1 MLTVHECVKLAD
13 RLAQRPRTADIP
25 LSIAVGVHL
34 GVGEVTPRA
43 TSNSAERMVHATGEA
58 VEITRLLEMV
68 AADLNWTVATSFP
81 TRQAAGVRMAPGRSG
96 TLALPDDSFLEV
108 VELGGLVSRVG
119 SSTPQSHYDNLR
131 QSLLR
136 NQQLAKAAGIRANA
150 AGHVLIEDYRLL
162 RKIGQG
168 GIASIYL
175 AQPIAGGAP
184 QVLKVLR
191 LEQGASDMDVQRFI
205 QEYALLAQV
214 DHPNVARI
222 FRQDFC
228 AGSAYIAMEYF
239 PLGDLRSRM
248 HKALDPAI
256 ALYYLK
262 QIAAGLDAI
271 HRVGIVHRD
280 LKPDNVMVRQDG
292 ILALADFGIA
302 KQVSMQITDT
312 GADEVVGTPYYLSPE
327 QALGRQVDARSD
339 IYSLGALAYEML
351 TGRKAYYADT
361 VEELL
366 SLHANAPVPSLPAAY
381 RHLQP
386 VLDRM
391 MAKNPGQRYADALQL
406 LDALTEAG
414 A

>member
-1 MLTVHECVKLAD
+1 VPPIC
-13 RLAQRPRTADIP
+13 
-25 LSIAVGVHL
+25 IAVGVHL
-34 GVGEVTPRA
+34 GPGDVTPRA
-43 TSNSAERMVHATGEA
+43 NTSERMVHATGEA
-58 VEITRLLEMV
+58 VEIARLLEMV
-68 AADLNWTVATSFP
+68 AADLRWSVATSFP
-81 TRQAAGVRMAPGRSG
+81 TRQAVGTRMLPGRSG

-108 VELGGLVSRVG
+108 VELGALVSRVG

-131 QSLLR
+131 ESLLR
-136 NQQLAKAAGIRANA
+136 NQQMAKAAGGSPKS
-150 AGHVLIEDYRLL
+150 AGHMLIEDYRLL

-168 GIASIYL
+168 GLASIYL
-175 AQPIAGGAP
+175 AQPIAGGVP
-184 QVLKVLR
+184 QVLKVMR
-191 LEQGASDMDVQRFI
+191 FEEGAADMDLQRFI
-205 QEYALLAQV
+205 QEYALLAGV

-222 FRQDFC
+222 FRQDFS

-248 HKALDPAI
+248 RKALDPAI
-256 ALYYLK
+256 ALYYVK
-262 QIAAGLDAI
+262 QIAAGLEAI

-292 ILALADFGIA
+292 ILAIADFGIA

-327 QALGRQVDARSD
+327 QALGRPVDARSD
-339 IYSLGALAYEML
+339 IYSLGALAHEML
-351 TGRKAYYADT
+351 TGRKPYYADT

-366 SLHANAPVPSLPAAY
+366 DMHASAPVPTLPAAY

-391 MAKNPGQRYADALQL
+391 MAKDPANRFRDATQL
-406 LDALTEAG
+406 LDALAEAG